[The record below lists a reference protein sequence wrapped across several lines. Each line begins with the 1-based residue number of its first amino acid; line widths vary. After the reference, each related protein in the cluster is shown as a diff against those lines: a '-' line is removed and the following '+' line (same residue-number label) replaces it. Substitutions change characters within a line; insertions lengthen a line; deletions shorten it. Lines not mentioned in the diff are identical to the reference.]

1 MSSGG
6 AKEPVENDL
15 DAEIAEL
22 SAAISRNPRDAK
34 AHRRRGL
41 LKARCR
47 RYDEALQ
54 DFERTLKLAPD
65 DGHAYGLRALVWAKK
80 GDRDRALRDFDE
92 AIRLAPRDAI
102 IFRSH
107 RDRVLA
113 ENVGGPIAGGDFNLL
128 KNPFVLL
135 GLPPT
140 AKPAAVKEAY
150 EDAIEDEVDDADVL
164 MRAQQ
169 TLLTPRLRIE
179 AEVGGFLDVDPSL
192 ATQIVS
198 DIRTGTPIREIKE
211 RLIRL
216 HSLPRSNV
224 LAHYGSA
231 RPLELED
238 LAELI
243 EAQAA
248 VAPGAVCDA
257 INDVRQEIALGR
269 VDRES
274 VSEALGK
281 LMDRQTKAVI
291 ETLGFGDAAVS
302 LFDLFVSKIVSRNE
316 SATIFRLDV
325 YVSMFRQTAASE
337 LSKRSEAVVAA
348 CEEIRKNPKADAA
361 YRKLE
366 KALRFWIAL
375 VRPVQTYETH
385 RHREDAATRDMYGT
399 VRQLALDLSNE
410 QREFESASKV
420 VSIASGVFGHLP
432 RAADQMADDT
442 KQLADLRNDKL
453 ADELLTPLMQACE
466 QANNSHRTIESEL
479 LKAGFGSG
487 AVGSVK
493 SIFDKFVAAVDST
506 AKLPFS
512 DAPWRFV
519 RSIAISLNNDSS
531 SPQAADRIIQGL
543 LDYAA
548 HRPPTSEM
556 TAMLREDQ
564 RAVRKNHV
572 ENDLAK
578 SLQAQKWKQVE
589 QLAESLLTLETD
601 EENLKV
607 TRNIRDAASAK
618 RKANSRVNWFWGI
631 VIVGGGIWAI
641 AANSGN
647 DAGSQR
653 TQYRPPSSVSTTPT
667 WPQTTP
673 SFQTSPAPQRNDTFE
688 TGETMPAVGTG
699 LSMTR
704 ANIRYCAFQRVRLEA
719 ARPLIQAGAQGQRF
733 SAAIDDYNSRCS
745 DYRYRQSD
753 KDAVD
758 GELIGRRYSLESEG
772 RALAASWRSPGSTG
786 SRGVR

>member
-102 IFRSH
+102 LFRTH
-107 RDRVLA
+107 RDRILS
-113 ENVGGPIAGGDFNLL
+113 ENVGGPIAGGDFNIL

-135 GLPPT
+135 GLPLT
-140 AKPAAVKEAY
+140 AKPASIKEAY
-150 EDAIEDEVDDADVL
+150 EDAIEDEVDDADLL

-179 AEVGGFLDVDPSL
+179 AEVGGFLDVDPNL

-198 DIRTGTPIREIKE
+198 DIRTGTPIREIREWLPK
-211 RLIRL
+211 L

-224 LAHYGSA
+224 IAHYGSA
-231 RPLELED
+231 GPLELDD
-238 LAELI
+238 LCDLI

-248 VAPGAVCDA
+248 VATGAVCDA

-274 VSEALGK
+274 VSEALDK
-281 LMDRQTKAVI
+281 LIDRQTKAVI
-291 ETLGFGDAAVS
+291 DTLGFGNDAIT
-302 LFDLFVSKIVSRNE
+302 LFDRFVSEVVAGADN
-316 SATIFRLDV
+316 ATMFKLDV
-325 YVSMFRQTAASE
+325 YVSMFRQTVASE
-337 LSKRSEAVVAA
+337 LSKRSEAVVAV
-348 CEEIRKNPKADAA
+348 CEEIRKNPKPDAT
-361 YRKLE
+361 YSKLE
-366 KALRFWIAL
+366 KAIRFWIAL
-375 VRPVQTYETH
+375 VRPVQTYEAY
-385 RHREDAATRDMYGT
+385 RQREDATTREMYGT

-410 QREFESASKV
+410 QREFESAAKV
-420 VSIASGVFGHLP
+420 VSIASAVFGHLP

-442 KQLADLRNDKL
+442 KQLAELRNDKL
-453 ADELLTPLMQACE
+453 ADELLTPLLQACE
-466 QANNSHRTIESEL
+466 QANNSHRTIEGEL
-479 LKAGFGSG
+479 LKAGFGPG

-493 SIFDKFVAAVDST
+493 STFDKFILAVDST

-512 DAPWRFV
+512 DAPWRLV

-543 LDYAA
+543 LDHAT
-548 HRPPTSEM
+548 HRPPTPE
-556 TAMLREDQ
+556 TLAMLREDQ
-564 RAVRKNHV
+564 RAVRKNQV
-572 ENDLAK
+572 ENDLTK
-578 SLQAQKWKQVE
+578 NLQAQKWRETE
-589 QLAESLLTLETD
+589 QLAERLLGLETD
-601 EENLKV
+601 EENLKAV
-607 TRNIRDAASAK
+607 RTIRDAAAAK
-618 RKANSRVNWFWGI
+618 RKANTRVQWFWGI

-641 AANSGN
+641 LANG
-647 DAGSQR
+647 GSTTTQ
-653 TQYRPPSSVSTTPT
+653 TSQYRPPPSFSSAQT
-667 WPQTTP
+667 WPQATAPSQTTFP
-673 SFQTSPAPQRNDTFE
+673 PPQRSESLD

-699 LSMTR
+699 LALTR
-704 ANIRYCAFQRVRLEA
+704 ANIRYCAFQRVRIEA
-719 ARPLIQAGAQGQRF
+719 ARPLVQAGVQGQRF
-733 SAAIDDYNSRCS
+733 SAAVDDYNSRCS
-745 DYRYRQSD
+745 DYRYRQND
-753 KDAVD
+753 KEAVD
-758 GELIGRRYSLESEG
+758 AELLGKRYSLESEG
-772 RALAASWRSPGSTG
+772 RALAASWRPAGPPAT
-786 SRGVR
+786 RR